1 MSLER
6 NIEFLYEIGTMR
18 NIQRGWRQHLG
29 TDCANVLDHTIRVQ
43 WLALILARMETE
55 QGKTVNEDKVL
66 KMALVH
72 DAPETRTSDLSYVQ
86 KVYADEKEDKAAH
99 DMFEGT
105 IMADFYSDIHK
116 EYHERQ
122 SLEAKIVKDADNL
135 DVDFELCE
143 LAERGSLLPGKW
155 KGHRQLIRDEKLYTD
170 SAKKL
175 WDNLGKVDVGQWH
188 LNANKWVHIPK
199 AGL

>member
-1 MSLER
+1 MALER
-6 NIEFLYEIGTMR
+6 DIEFLYEIATMR

-43 WLALILARMETE
+43 WLALILARME
-55 QGKTVNEDKVL
+55 GGANEEKVL

-105 IMADFYSDIHK
+105 SMPDFYSDILK

-122 SLEAKIVKDADNL
+122 SLEAKVVKDADNL
-135 DVDFELCE
+135 DVDFELYE
-143 LAERGSLLPGKW
+143 LAERGSKLPEKW
-155 KGHRQLIRDEKLYTD
+155 KSHRQLIRDEKLYTD
-170 SAKKL
+170 SAKKI
-175 WDNLGKVDVGQWH
+175 WDNLNKVDVGQWH
-188 LNANKWVHIPK
+188 LNANKWLHIPE

>member
-1 MSLER
+1 MIER
-6 NIEFLYEIGTMR
+6 DIEFLYEIGTMR

-43 WLALILARMETE
+43 WLALILARMETG
-55 QGKTVNEDKVL
+55 QGKSVDENKIL

-86 KVYADEKEDKAAH
+86 KVYADENEDKAAT
-99 DMFEGT
+99 DMFKDT
-105 IMADFYSDIHK
+105 ILPDFYSNILK
-116 EYHERQ
+116 EYHERK

-135 DVDFELCE
+135 DVDLELYE
-143 LAERGSLLPGKW
+143 LAERGSLLPAKW
-155 KGHRQLIRDEKLYTD
+155 KGNRQLIRDEKLYTD

-175 WDNLGKVDVGQWH
+175 WDNLSKVDVGQWH
-188 LNANKWVHIPK
+188 LDANKWIHIPK

>member
-1 MSLER
+1 MALER
-6 NIEFLYEIGTMR
+6 DIEFLYEIATMR

-43 WLALILARMETE
+43 WLALILARMESGPDKKVDE
-55 QGKTVNEDKVL
+55 EKVL
-66 KMALVH
+66 KMALLH

-105 IMADFYSDIHK
+105 IMTDFYSDIFK
-116 EYHERQ
+116 EYNERQ
-122 SLEAKIVKDADNL
+122 TLEAKIVKDADNL
-135 DVDFELCE
+135 DVDMELYE
-143 LAERGSLLPGKW
+143 LAERGSQLPGKW
-155 KGHRQLIRDEKLYTD
+155 KSHRQLIRDEKLYTD
-170 SAKKL
+170 SAKKI
-175 WDNLGKVDVGQWH
+175 WDNLSKIDVGQWH
-188 LNANKWVHIPK
+188 LNANKWLHIPS